1 MAAVQETVD
10 KVKTLD
16 VDAYKYGF
24 TTQILAASIRNA
36 NHVSQAAL
44 IGADVVTAPAAVLK
58 GLVNHPLTD
67 KGLAQFVKDWAATG
81 QKIV

>member
-24 TTQILAASIRNA
+24 FTDIESDKAPQGAERGHRPLHLREKNEPDWLTQWRLDAF
-36 NHVSQAAL
+36 
-44 IGADVVTAPAAVLK
+44 GAGRP
-58 GLVNHPLTD
+58 
-67 KGLAQFVKDWAATG
+67 
-81 QKIV
+81 

>member
-24 TTQILAASIRNA
+24 TTDIESENA
-36 NHVSQAAL
+36 
-44 IGADVVTAPAAVLK
+44 PK
-58 GLVNHPLTD
+58 GLNEDIVRFISAKKNEPDWMLDWRLTP
-67 KGLAQFVKDWAATG
+67 FAAG
-81 QKIV
+81 